1 MEVMV
6 FNLLGALY
14 GVRLNLV
21 KGILVYKDLI
31 ITKLFNEKEW
41 IIGVMNLRGEV
52 IPIIDLRIR
61 FQSKAE
67 YNDTTVVIIVET
79 SENKIMGLVVDS
91 IYQIVMTQE
100 ELITQ
105 SPDISVGI
113 DVKYIE
119 GLFQI
124 SNTET
129 VTLLNID
136 NLLNIKEFS

>member
-124 SNTET
+124 SNTDM

>member
-41 IIGVMNLRGEV
+41 VIGVMNLRGEV

-124 SNTET
+124 SNTDM